1 METRL
6 NGSLL
11 HVKHIRRKNK
21 TDTRMEKEKTTAE
34 YGKFHIFN
42 SYPNNN
48 NPAQQEDN
56 HLVPDIPENK
66 ESHPTSS
73 NQCLAPDDVKNSR
86 FEIHNLGSG
95 EAKRKGMA
103 CSRGVKIFHT
113 GLGLVRN
120 NLSHKQKSHKKII
133 LLQARVNNDSKIEP
147 RELV

>member
-1 METRL
+1 MAESSSNDFEHGNPTKRVITSRKL
-6 NGSLL
+6 HQKKEQDRYENGE
-11 HVKHIRRKNK
+11 R
-21 TDTRMEKEKTTAE
+21 KTTAE

-86 FEIHNLGSG
+86 FEIHNLSSG
-95 EAKRKGMA
+95 EAKRKG
-103 CSRGVKIFHT
+103 SERH
-113 GLGLVRN
+113 GLLKRCKD
-120 NLSHKQKSHKKII
+120 LSHGAWLGTEQ
-133 LLQARVNNDSKIEP
+133 
-147 RELV
+147 LVTQTEIS